1 MTKIKMCGLSRI
13 EDIEIVNQIFP
24 EYIGFV
30 FAEKSRRF
38 ITFEKAAE
46 LKKHLHKNIMAV
58 GIFVNENPK
67 TIANLLDNEII
78 DIAQLHGKE
87 NNYYINNLRKLTDK
101 PIIKAFRIETTQD
114 IIETEKSSAD
124 YILLDS
130 ENGGTGKTFNW
141 NLIQN
146 LKRPYFIAGGLNTYN
161 VKNAVERLNPYAVDV
176 SSGIETNGIKDKNKM
191 RDFALA
197 VRKLT

>member
-30 FAEKSRRF
+30 FAEKSKRF

-146 LKRPYFIAGGLNTYN
+146 LKRPYFLAGGLNTYN

>member
-13 EDIEIVNQIFP
+13 EDIETVNQIFP

-87 NNYYINNLRKLTDK
+87 NNYYINN
-101 PIIKAFRIETTQD
+101 IKHFFT
-114 IIETEKSSAD
+114 
-124 YILLDS
+124 
-130 ENGGTGKTFNW
+130 
-141 NLIQN
+141 
-146 LKRPYFIAGGLNTYN
+146 
-161 VKNAVERLNPYAVDV
+161 V
-176 SSGIETNGIKDKNKM
+176 
-191 RDFALA
+191 
-197 VRKLT
+197 